1 MAAVTGAISG
11 TSTPFRDC
19 DSRNGSD
26 GTPKRRTPSLN
37 GSAKFR
43 RVSSGRSGQSGA
55 SPQSVISVEDKMA
68 ALQTLFSDK
77 LLITE
82 LRGQHGATRK
92 VENDYNID
100 EEDDD
105 AFTVSDYP
113 TDGRYSKATTDYET
127 DLDMDYDEWIH
138 EEEIQLENDRTGERK
153 YIHMCNETGV
163 IPVSYF
169 LKHIEDKEFRMRFHG
184 LGPLG
189 AKAIAYPMKT
199 NKKIE
204 VLNLE
209 GNWILGEG
217 SEYLAK
223 MLMGNFCITELYL
236 GENRIGNAGAEAM
249 ADLLSKNDSIVTI
262 DLSGNEIEDTGA
274 EKLCTTLLKN
284 SSIKHLYLANNR
296 LEERSAIALREL
308 LSHNEVIETL
318 DLSWNH
324 FRTKGAAALGEG
336 LMENYGLR
344 CMKLTMNGLG
354 RDGSEAIG
362 KALKVNRTLKDL
374 NISHNRIPERGAL
387 AIATGL
393 QANDCLETL
402 RIGSNPLGHGGP
414 VAIITEVSKNDMS
427 SVQTL
432 DFSHIL
438 VTPEFTQ
445 LQENLEAARAINI
458 IHGGIVGEKYDMDY
472 LTHDPLAEFRR
483 DPINRLF
490 EYAKDTGYRLI
501 DLFKDFD
508 KDKNNSISRDEFILG
523 LKRAGMK
530 ISVRQMEI
538 LLEKLDTNKDGCVD
552 YGELIDAD
560 TKYRTK
566 QRQFMKSRESVK
578 SRESRPEFRLERTE
592 SILTKEMLE
601 GF

>member
-1 MAAVTGAISG
+1 MAAVTGAVSG
-11 TSTPFRDC
+11 TSTPFREC
-19 DSRNGSD
+19 ESRNGSD
-26 GTPKRRTPSLN
+26 STPKRRTPSLN

-55 SPQSVISVEDKMA
+55 SPHSVLSVEDKMA
-68 ALQTLFSDK
+68 ALQNLFSDK

-92 VENDYNID
+92 VENDYNVD

-105 AFTVSDYP
+105 NFTMSDYP
-113 TDGRYSKATTDYET
+113 MDGRYSKETDYET
-127 DLDMDYDEWIH
+127 DLDMDYEEWIH
-138 EEEIQLENDRTGERK
+138 EEEIQLENDKSGDRK

-163 IPVSYF
+163 IPVTYF
-169 LKHIEDKEFRMRFHG
+169 IKHIEDKEFRMRFHG

-189 AKAIAYPMKT
+189 AKAIAYPMKS

-217 SEYLAK
+217 SEYLAR

-236 GENRIGNAGAEAM
+236 AENRIGNTGAEAM
-249 ADLLSKNDSIVTI
+249 ADLLSKNDVIVTI
-262 DLSGNEIEDTGA
+262 DLSGNEIEDSGA

-284 SSIKHLYLANNR
+284 PSVKHLYLANNR
-296 LEERSAIALREL
+296 LEERAAISLREL
-308 LSHNEVIETL
+308 LSQNEVIETL

-324 FRTKGAAALGEG
+324 FRTKGAVALGEG

-344 CMKLTMNGLG
+344 SMKLAMNGLG

-374 NISHNRIPERGAL
+374 NIAHNRIPERGAIM
-387 AIATGL
+387 IAAGL
-393 QANDCLETL
+393 QTNDCLETL
-402 RIGSNPLGHGGP
+402 RIGSNPLGPAGP
-414 VAIITEVSKNDMS
+414 VAIITEVSRNDVS
-427 SVQTL
+427 SIDTL
-432 DFSHIL
+432 DFSNVL
-438 VTPEFTQ
+438 VTTEFQ
-445 LQENLEAARAINI
+445 KVQENLEASRSITI
-458 IHGGIVGEKYDMDY
+458 THGGIVGEKYEMDY

-508 KDKNNSISRDEFILG
+508 KDKSNSISKDEFIIG
-523 LKRAGMK
+523 IKRAGMK

-538 LLEKLDTNKDGCVD
+538 LIEKLDKNKDGSVD
-552 YGELIDAD
+552 FGELIDAD
-560 TKYRTK
+560 AANRQQ
-566 QRQFMKSRESVK
+566 QRKLMKTRESTM
-578 SRESRPEFRLERTE
+578 SRDTRPEFRLERTE

-601 GF
+601 GV

>member
-1 MAAVTGAISG
+1 MAAVTGTISG

-19 DSRNGSD
+19 ESRNGSD
-26 GTPKRRTPSLN
+26 STPKRRTPSLN

-43 RVSSGRSGQSGA
+43 RVSSGRSGHSSA

-82 LRGQHGATRK
+82 LRGQHGATRR
-92 VENDYNID
+92 VENDYNLD

-105 AFTVSDYP
+105 TFTVSDYP
-113 TDGRYSKATTDYET
+113 TDGRYSKETDYET
-127 DLDMDYDEWIH
+127 DLDMDYDEWIN
-138 EEEIQLENDRTGERK
+138 EEEIELKNDRTGERQ

-169 LKHIEDKEFRMRFHG
+169 LKHIQDKEFRMRFHG

-189 AKAIAYPMKT
+189 AKAIAYPMKS

-217 SEYLAK
+217 SEYLAR
-223 MLMGNFCITELYL
+223 MLIGNFCITELYL
-236 GENRIGNAGAEAM
+236 GENRIGDSGAEAM
-249 ADLLSKNDSIVTI
+249 ADLLSKNDTIVTI
-262 DLSGNEIEDTGA
+262 DLSGNEINDNGA

-284 SSIKHLYLANNR
+284 STVKHLYLANNR
-296 LEERSAIALREL
+296 LEERAAIALREL

-324 FRTKGAAALGEG
+324 FRTKGAVALGEG

-344 CMKLTMNGLG
+344 SMKLAMNGLG
-354 RDGSEAIG
+354 RDGSEALG
-362 KALKVNRTLKDL
+362 KALKINRTLKYL
-374 NISHNRIPERGAL
+374 NVSHNRIPERGAIS
-387 AIATGL
+387 IATGL

-414 VAIITEVSKNDMS
+414 IAIITEVSKNDMS
-427 SVQTL
+427 SIQTL
-432 DFSHIL
+432 DFSHVL
-438 VTPEFTQ
+438 VISEFIE
-445 LQENLEAARAINI
+445 LQENLEAARAMTIT
-458 IHGGIVGEKYDMDY
+458 HGGIVGEKYEMDY

-483 DPINRLF
+483 DPVNRLF

-508 KDKNNSISRDEFILG
+508 KDKNNSISKDEFILG

-538 LLEKLDTNKDGCVD
+538 LLEKLDTNKDGNVD

-560 TKYRTK
+560 AAYRLQ
-566 QRQFMKSRESVK
+566 QRQLMKSRDSVK
-578 SRESRPEFRLERTE
+578 SRETRPEFRLERTE

-601 GF
+601 GP

>member
-26 GTPKRRTPSLN
+26 STPKRRTPSLN
-37 GSAKFR
+37 GSATFR
-43 RVSSGRSGQSGA
+43 RVSSPRSGA
-55 SPQSVISVEDKMA
+55 SPHSVLSVEDKMA
-68 ALQTLFSDK
+68 ALQNLFSDK

-92 VENDYNID
+92 LENDYNLT

-105 AFTVSDYP
+105 TFTVSDYP
-113 TDGRYSKATTDYET
+113 TDGRYSKETDYET

-138 EEEIQLENDRTGERK
+138 EEEIQLEKDQTGERK

-217 SEYLAK
+217 SEYLAR
-223 MLMGNFCITELYL
+223 MLVGNFCITELYL
-236 GENRIGNAGAEAM
+236 AENRIGNTGAEAM

-262 DLSGNEIEDTGA
+262 DLSGNEIDDSGA

-284 SSIKHLYLANNR
+284 SSVKHLFLANNR
-296 LEERSAIALREL
+296 LEERAGIALREL

-324 FRTKGAAALGEG
+324 FRTKGAVALGEG

-344 CMKLTMNGLG
+344 CMKLSMNGFGL
-354 RDGSEAIG
+354 DGSEAVG
-362 KALKVNRTLKDL
+362 KALKINRTLKDL
-374 NISHNRIPERGAL
+374 NISHNRIPERGAIV
-387 AIATGL
+387 IATGL
-393 QANDCLETL
+393 QTNDCLETL
-402 RIGSNPLGHGGP
+402 RIGSNPLGHSGP

-432 DFSHIL
+432 DFSNVL
-438 VTPEFTQ
+438 VTPEFTEV
-445 LQENLEAARAINI
+445 QENLEAARAMTIT
-458 IHGGIVGEKYDMDY
+458 HGGIVGEKYEMDY

-483 DPINRLF
+483 NPVNRLF
-490 EYAKDTGYRLI
+490 EYARDTGYRLI

-538 LLEKLDTNKDGCVD
+538 LLDKLDTNKDGCVD

-560 TKYRTK
+560 TKYRQK
-566 QRQFMKSRESVK
+566 QRELIRSQNTK

-601 GF
+601 GL